1 MVNTICLCVAGLRIL
16 RKGTCFWSN
25 STVFH
30 AVSDRLEGPF
40 KIQNSVGKGH
50 NPEAFQLKDG
60 RVVVYVIDG
69 YYIADGGGQ
78 QGVDVW

>member
-1 MVNTICLCVAGLRIL
+1 MVNTICLCVAGPRIL
-16 RKGTCFWSN
+16 RKAHVLVD

-50 NPEAFQLKDG
+50 NPE
-60 RVVVYVIDG
+60 
-69 YYIADGGGQ
+69 
-78 QGVDVW
+78 GVPVKGWPCRGLCD

>member
-1 MVNTICLCVAGLRIL
+1 M
-16 RKGTCFWSN
+16 FWSN

-69 YYIADGGGQ
+69 YYIAEGWTARCGRM
-78 QGVDVW
+78 VNSVLILVTEKS